1 MASIGGRQASTGS
14 RSKKNNLRTDTK
26 EINTTYND
34 VSHAKMI
41 VTNKFPKWWYI
52 KKGSSSLSTKNFRGS
67 VIHCC
72 QWVEGRRAKM
82 LGCAGSKCA
91 LSELH
96 PSAEMCQF
104 CLNHPNSPSSSATSW
119 PPCCLLDDVTPHMH
133 THTHTLHTL
142 RWE

>member
-26 EINTTYND
+26 EINTTYNN

-67 VIHCC
+67 RDTLLST
-72 QWVEGRRAKM
+72 G
-82 LGCAGSKCA
+82 GGS
-91 LSELH
+91 
-96 PSAEMCQF
+96 
-104 CLNHPNSPSSSATSW
+104 
-119 PPCCLLDDVTPHMH
+119 
-133 THTHTLHTL
+133 
-142 RWE
+142 